1 MTVTFRNKASRNTSM
16 RNDAS
21 RKTVLITG
29 CSSGIGR
36 ATAKLFQHN
45 GWNVVAT
52 MRSPEQETELA
63 ALPNTLVLRLDVH
76 DQGSITDALAAANR
90 RFGNIDVLVNN
101 AGYALMGA
109 FETLSEAQ
117 IQRQF
122 ETNVFGLMRMCRAIL
137 PQFRQRN
144 AGVLINVASMA
155 GRLPIPLMSVYNA
168 SKWAVEGF
176 TECLTYELKDFNI
189 TVRMIEPG
197 AVNTA
202 FFGRSSDRANATGE
216 QAYQSYSDEQFP
228 VLNQTGPGG
237 ASSEDVAATIYKAAT
252 DKGKRLRYQVGVD
265 AKTLLTARKLLPD
278 EVFLPMIQ
286 LSLSPAVFNRFGRI
300 FYKR

>member
-1 MTVTFRNKASRNTSM
+1 MTKHFRRTSQP
-16 RNDAS
+16 
-21 RKTVLITG
+21 KTVFITG

-36 ATAKLFQHN
+36 ASARLFQRH

-52 MRSPEQETELA
+52 MRNPDQETELT
-63 ALPNTLVLRLDVH
+63 ALPNTLVVRMDVH
-76 DQGSITDALAAANR
+76 DQESITQALAAAQQ
-90 RFGNIDVLVNN
+90 RFGPIDVLINN

-109 FETLSEAQ
+109 FETLSEEQ

-122 ETNVFGLMRMCRAIL
+122 ETNVFGLMRVCRAIL

-176 TECLTYELKDFNI
+176 TECLTYEVKDFNI

-202 FFGRSSDRANATGE
+202 FFGRSSDRANSTGE
-216 QAYQSYSDEQFP
+216 QAYQSYSNEQIP
-228 VLNQTGPGG
+228 ILNQTGPGG
-237 ASSEDVAATIYKAAT
+237 SSSEDVAATIYKAAT
-252 DKGKRLRYQVGVD
+252 DTGKRLRYQIGVD
-265 AKTLLTARKLLPD
+265 AKTLLAARKLLPD
-278 EVFLPMIQ
+278 QVFLPMIQ
-286 LSLSPAVFNRFGRI
+286 MSLSPAIFNRFGRI

>member
-1 MTVTFRNKASRNTSM
+1 MTKKFRRTSLP
-16 RNDAS
+16 
-21 RKTVLITG
+21 KTVLITG

-36 ATAKLFQHN
+36 ATARLFQRN

-52 MRSPEQETELA
+52 MRNPALETELTN
-63 ALPNTLVLRLDVH
+63 LPNTLVLRLDVH
-76 DQGSITDALAAANR
+76 DQDSITSAIDAAIQRFGHIDAL
-90 RFGNIDVLVNN
+90 INN

-109 FETLSEAQ
+109 FETLSEEQ

-122 ETNVFGLMRMCRAIL
+122 DTNVFGLMRVCRAIL
-137 PQFRQRN
+137 PHFRQRN

-176 TECLTYELKDFNI
+176 TECLTYEVKDFNI

-202 FFGRSSDRANATGE
+202 FFGRSSDRANSTGE

-228 VLNQTGPGG
+228 ILNQTGPGG
-237 ASSEDVAATIYKAAT
+237 SSSEDVAATIYKAAT
-252 DKGKRLRYQVGVD
+252 DTGKRLRYQIGVD

-278 EVFLPMIQ
+278 QVFLPMIQ
-286 LSLSPAVFNRFGRI
+286 MSLSPTIFNRFGRI
-300 FYKR
+300 FYNR